1 DFLLKTSV
9 LERLTGSLC
18 DAVIGGAG
26 SQATLTALERSNLFV
41 VPLDDQ
47 RRWYRYHH
55 LFADVLRAF
64 AETELDDLPA
74 LHARASA
81 WHEQHGSVA
90 DAIRH
95 ALAVPDL
102 ERAAHLVEATAYEMR
117 RTRQGA
123 TLLAWIESL
132 PSAEVEARPLLG
144 VSLAAALLDAGR
156 LESVEQHLAAAERSL
171 DASGSAVTG
180 QLPGLIAMHRAGL
193 ALVTGDAAAATH
205 HAGLALAVA
214 PAADLAARGGAMG
227 LVGLALWSD
236 GKLEEAHRT
245 FSEGMSLLRQAGFV
259 ADAIGGAATL
269 ADIRAAQGCLNEA
282 MEEVHGALLRSQE
295 LAEAD
300 PRGALGLHV
309 SLSEL
314 LRERNDLAGAER
326 HLQTAKELG
335 DGAGW
340 VRSRSRWCVAQGLL
354 KAASGALDEAAEL
367 VDMAAHLYTHDFF
380 PNLRPVAAVKARVDL
395 ARGRLDAAEAW
406 VDGQRVLAGGVERI
420 QVTYLREY
428 EHLTAVR
435 VLLASSVERG
445 EPAPP
450 VAFELLEL
458 LAEAAKAGGR
468 NRSLIE
474 ILVLQAAAETAGGT
488 AAAAAE
494 VLERALLLAEPQGY
508 LRVLLDEGAGIDE
521 PLRQV
526 EERTGSR
533 RVKPFARGV
542 LAGRVR

>member
-1 DFLLKTSV
+1 MPRAQPSSVARPRLTKQLSEGSSGKLTLVSAPAGFGKTTAVTVWLGDLSISSGHAVAWLSLDEADGEPGRFLDYLIAALRTAAPHLGAEALGLLESTPTPALEPVLTSLRNELAGLQHTLVLVLDDYHLIDSEAIDAAVAFLLERGPDQLHLVLTTREDPRLPLPRLRARGQLTEVRAADLRFTAQEAAAFLATMGLSLSPHDASRLEQRTEGWIAGLQLAALSLRGREDVAAFIDSFAGSHRFVLDYLFEEVLQGQSAEVRDFLLKTSV

-55 LFADVLRAF
+55 LFADAQRAY

-180 QLPGLIAMHRAGL
+180 QLP
-193 ALVTGDAAAATH
+193 
-205 HAGLALAVA
+205 
-214 PAADLAARGGAMG
+214 
-227 LVGLALWSD
+227 
-236 GKLEEAHRT
+236 
-245 FSEGMSLLRQAGFV
+245 
-259 ADAIGGAATL
+259 
-269 ADIRAAQGCLNEA
+269 N
-282 MEEVHGALLRSQE
+282 
-295 LAEAD
+295 
-300 PRGALGLHV
+300 
-309 SLSEL
+309 
-314 LRERNDLAGAER
+314 
-326 HLQTAKELG
+326 
-335 DGAGW
+335 
-340 VRSRSRWCVAQGLL
+340 
-354 KAASGALDEAAEL
+354 
-367 VDMAAHLYTHDFF
+367 
-380 PNLRPVAAVKARVDL
+380 
-395 ARGRLDAAEAW
+395 
-406 VDGQRVLAGGVERI
+406 
-420 QVTYLREY
+420 
-428 EHLTAVR
+428 
-435 VLLASSVERG
+435 
-445 EPAPP
+445 
-450 VAFELLEL
+450 
-458 LAEAAKAGGR
+458 
-468 NRSLIE
+468 
-474 ILVLQAAAETAGGT
+474 
-488 AAAAAE
+488 
-494 VLERALLLAEPQGY
+494 
-508 LRVLLDEGAGIDE
+508 
-521 PLRQV
+521 
-526 EERTGSR
+526 
-533 RVKPFARGV
+533 
-542 LAGRVR
+542 